1 MKKDI
6 PNLKVEDLAICIVP
20 SENKNDDLWDCY
32 ILNLQEEAIHNV
44 LIVSRGYGDDAEG
57 FRRQTTTLRHFF
69 DKIEPLN
76 IETIEPIPKQ
86 LFNFTNEYWVSFT
99 QNGHMF
105 DKKYIF
111 VVGSI
116 EPINFTLIPFINR
129 RGVMIR

>member
-1 MKKDI
+1 MNKDI

-20 SENKNDDLWDCY
+20 SDSSNDLWDCF

-44 LIVSRGYGDDAEG
+44 LIVSRGYGTDLEG

-69 DKIEPLN
+69 EKIDPLD
-76 IETIEPIPKQ
+76 IQTIEPVFKQ
-86 LFNFTNEYWVSFT
+86 LFTFTNEYWVSFT

-116 EPINFTLIPFINR
+116 EPVNFTLIPFLNR

>member
-1 MKKDI
+1 MNKDI
-6 PNLKVEDLAICIVP
+6 PNLKVEDLAVCMVP
-20 SENKNDDLWDCY
+20 SENSDDLWDCY
-32 ILNLQEEAIHNV
+32 ILNLQEEPIHNV
-44 LIVSRGYGDDAEG
+44 LIVSRGYGTDLEG

-69 DKIEPLN
+69 DKIDPLD
-76 IETIEPIPKQ
+76 IQTIEPVFKQ
-86 LFNFTNEYWVSFT
+86 LFTFTNEYWVSYT

-116 EPINFTLIPFINR
+116 EPVNFTLIPFLNR